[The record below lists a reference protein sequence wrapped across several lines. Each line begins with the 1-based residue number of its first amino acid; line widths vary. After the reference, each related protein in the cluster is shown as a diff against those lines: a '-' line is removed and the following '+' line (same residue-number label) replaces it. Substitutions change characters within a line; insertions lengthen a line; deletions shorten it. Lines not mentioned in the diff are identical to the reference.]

1 MIPVGTHVEV
11 RGLGGTW
18 FGQIVSVEPGRRY
31 VVRVG
36 GTDVTRVVPE
46 TQIALHPSVR
56 ASIERAKDLTPRM
69 ANIALSAPELNTA
82 ASGIRMRREGLR
94 KVIGQAAYMTGDMIG
109 ILAALT
115 FDPDLCVDILVDT
128 KYYVEEYRAAA
139 KVMHKSLTLLE
150 FYCIKHP
157 RDAIHSEE
165 EVVFKL
171 AARMPAQAKMIATTY
186 QLAGVSI
193 DRIRI
198 HDVPDARKRY
208 KEYELAYVR
217 QLEAGRGAEG
227 GPRPAWYATQRVGEA
242 FRNSTPTARAQLA
255 GAMFF
260 NISPEVAQ
268 GIEDFCH
275 RTFRRGQQLLLMW
288 GRRSGQNPGGAHPEL
303 DTNKYA
309 VIQILD
315 LLIQENPHRQVVV
328 IGDAL
333 YGSKGT
339 AGAHAYINLA
349 DFWDKVIPK
358 HRLDRLAQLY
368 FLAVL
373 NRHCNVIA
381 IGMRSGV
388 LEGPALLGMR
398 TLFLEDLACH
408 PQFGENV
415 GDRMEMW
422 SGGGPQDLD
431 RSNMFSAGPLDPA
444 PAVSNYRR
452 VQTTLR
458 LGQITEILATLE
470 SIRFFWSSHPPPS
483 EGKPKSIPADATIR
497 QIVKAIVAEAKMIL
511 EQNGRV
517 KHVRFVDS
525 GTLRTRVN
533 PAMLSL
539 IGVDKK
545 KTDGFGDL
553 QPKNRASRPRVSRPI
568 DPSDPRVSGWYAEYN
583 GSSSSSS
590 ATLRP
595 LSQVITSLAGSLR
608 TILSQYMMAN
618 ACNLPNEERSVLYK
632 ELKACLKAMVQLS
645 PQDLNL
651 IAESIRRLERL

>member
-1 MIPVGTHVEV
+1 
-11 RGLGGTW
+11 
-18 FGQIVSVEPGRRY
+18 
-31 VVRVG
+31 
-36 GTDVTRVVPE
+36 
-46 TQIALHPSVR
+46 
-56 ASIERAKDLTPRM
+56 
-69 ANIALSAPELNTA
+69 
-82 ASGIRMRREGLR
+82 
-94 KVIGQAAYMTGDMIG
+94 
-109 ILAALT
+109 
-115 FDPDLCVDILVDT
+115 
-128 KYYVEEYRAAA
+128 
-139 KVMHKSLTLLE
+139 
-150 FYCIKHP
+150 
-157 RDAIHSEE
+157 
-165 EVVFKL
+165 
-171 AARMPAQAKMIATTY
+171 
-186 QLAGVSI
+186 
-193 DRIRI
+193 
-198 HDVPDARKRY
+198 
-208 KEYELAYVR
+208 
-217 QLEAGRGAEG
+217 
-227 GPRPAWYATQRVGEA
+227 
-242 FRNSTPTARAQLA
+242 
-255 GAMFF
+255 MFF

-275 RTFRRGQQLLLMW
+275 RTFRRRQQLLLMW

-315 LLIQENPHRQVVV
+315 LLVQQNPHRQVVI

-333 YGSKGT
+333 YRKGN
-339 AGAHAYINLA
+339 AGKHAYINLV
-349 DFWDKVIPK
+349 DFWDKVIPQ

-373 NRHCNVIA
+373 NRHCDVIA

-422 SGGGPQDLD
+422 SGGGPQDLVRD
-431 RSNMFSAGPLDPA
+431 NMFSAGPLDPA

-458 LGQITEILATLE
+458 LGQITEMLSTLE
-470 SIRFFWSSHPPPS
+470 SIRSFWLSHPPSS
-483 EGKPKSIPADATIR
+483 EVKPKPIAADATIR
-497 QIVKAIVAEAKMIL
+497 QVVKAVVAEARTIL
-511 EQNGRV
+511 DQNQRV

-545 KTDGFGDL
+545 KNSHLFGDS
-553 QPKNRASRPRVSRPI
+553 QPKSRAI
-568 DPSDPRVSGWYAEYN
+568 DPSDPRVKGWYEEYAVP
-583 GSSSSSS
+583 SSSSS

-618 ACNLPNEERSVLYK
+618 ASNLPKEERTVLHG
-632 ELKACLKAMVQLS
+632 ELKSCLKAMIRLS